1 MNAPTEREKLDTKE
15 PKGICRFFQEDCLSF
30 VSPSILPGAKNKTKL
45 ACLCLPKY
53 HNG

>member
-30 VSPSILPGAKNKTKL
+30 VSPSILPEAKKQTKL
-45 ACLCLPKY
+45 TCLYLPKD